1 MTMTLP
7 LITDINLAPTF
18 ATDREIDFCP
28 NALVSEEQKATI
40 NAISDAYG
48 FDYPDELVDGD
59 PRKLII
65 SNEEVDFLG
74 FHNGKFGLL
83 MEFELAYLEP
93 NTEAGM
99 KHNECAT
106 DAEIKR
112 LYEELCKAFNSEK
125 CEYVKKYDKSE
136 FFFTY
141 HHDNF
146 ENGLCLV
153 IFTPFVVDGA
163 VYSSPY
169 ESKTA
174 LKDIVTETFTFLNE
188 IWPTL
193 NIEEAA

>member
-18 ATDREIDFCP
+18 ATDREIDFLP
-28 NALVSEEQKATI
+28 NALVSEVQKATI
-40 NAISDAYG
+40 NAISDTYG
-48 FDYPDELVDGD
+48 FEYPEKLVDGD

-74 FHNGKFGLL
+74 FHNGNFGVL
-83 MEFELAYLEP
+83 MQFELAYLEP

-106 DAEIKR
+106 DAEMKL
-112 LYEELCKAFNSEK
+112 LYKELCKAFNSDN

-136 FFFTY
+136 FLFTY
-141 HHDNF
+141 HHDNY
-146 ENGLCLV
+146 ENSLCLV
-153 IFTPFVVDGA
+153 IFTPLVADGT

-193 NIEEAA
+193 NIEDAA